1 MAKMTKKNVRD
12 AQSGQYVKK
21 EEVIQHK
28 GTVQNS
34 EALFIP
40 FAFLGLCDRSI

>member
-21 EEVIQHK
+21 EEAK
-28 GTVQNS
+28 KRPAKTVT
-34 EALFIP
+34 ETDEIKKKK
-40 FAFLGLCDRSI
+40 